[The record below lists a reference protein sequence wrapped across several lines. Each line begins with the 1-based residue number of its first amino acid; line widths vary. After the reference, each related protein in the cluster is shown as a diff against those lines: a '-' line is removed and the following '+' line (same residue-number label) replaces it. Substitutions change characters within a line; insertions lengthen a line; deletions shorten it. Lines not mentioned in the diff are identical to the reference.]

1 MEAFAKLQTRNW
13 QAFAAH
19 SISFVLLLILYLLY
33 QNTHKFAQADTFR
46 YALPTTDDISGGC
59 NSQRDDESNKVGKC
73 SKDELYTV
81 PKKTIWSFN
90 IIYGCLFFFGF
101 TALAHAFY
109 ATDGFLTGA
118 YSAVIKQGW
127 NPYRWFEYGVSA
139 STMSL
144 LIGHALG
151 TKDAP
156 SLGSAMLMTASIQ
169 AFGFIVESNLK
180 SKSLN
185 SDVVIASTAGGWL
198 LLLALWGPFI
208 YNFKA
213 VNEDINNNYNT
224 IIDPSTGKIV
234 KLPSWVWF
242 IILVQFINYASYG
255 VIQLLQVRA
264 ALKGTPKNFIDVEKQ
279 YLLLSFAGK
288 LGLAGGLSYGL
299 IFRTRDCA

>member
-19 SISFVLLLILYLLY
+19 FLSFALVLTLYLIY
-33 QNTHKFAQADTFR
+33 QNTHQFAQADTFR
-46 YALPTTDDISGGC
+46 YALPTVTDLSDSC
-59 NSQRDDESNKVGKC
+59 NSQRDDQTDKVGRC

-81 PKKTIWSFN
+81 PKKTLWSFN
-90 IIYGCLFFFGF
+90 LIYGCLFFFGF

-109 ATDGFLTGA
+109 ATDGFGTGA
-118 YSAVIKQGW
+118 YSTVVKQGW

-139 STMSL
+139 SAMSL

-151 TKDAP
+151 TRDAP
-156 SLGSAMLMTASIQ
+156 SLGSAMVLTVSMQ

-180 SKSLN
+180 SKALN

-213 VNEDINNNYNT
+213 LSEDINNNYKT
-224 IIDPSTGKIV
+224 VIDPTTGKAV
-234 KLPSWVWF
+234 KLPSWLWF
-242 IILVQFINYASYG
+242 IVLVQFINYSCFG
-255 VIQLLQVRA
+255 FIQLLQVRA
-264 ALKGTPKNFIDVEKQ
+264 ALKGVPKNFIDVEKQ

-288 LGLAGGLSYGL
+288 IGLAAGLSYGL
-299 IFRTRDCA
+299 IFRTRNCA